1 MKQLP
6 PAESLAPPCWG
17 PENLAAGPTSSTCC
31 MGAAR
36 VGGWL
41 QGQLGFSQPH
51 QKKEEPL
58 SWLFC
63 KKSELRCRSA
73 VPVVLST
80 SGQQSDELMESPLP
94 KRDSSSGHEGLS
106 RAHRMCGLDTA
117 WNEPLLLLELRV
129 IFYCIC
135 YPDQGSETA
144 KFFVFRTVCD
154 F

>member
-1 MKQLP
+1 MLHGGCKG
-6 PAESLAPPCWG
+6 WG
-17 PENLAAGPTSSTCC
+17 LVPGSEK
-31 MGAAR
+31 
-36 VGGWL
+36 
-41 QGQLGFSQPH
+41 SQPH
-51 QKKEEPL
+51 QKKKGPL
-58 SWLFC
+58 SWLLC

-129 IFYCIC
+129 
-135 YPDQGSETA
+135 
-144 KFFVFRTVCD
+144 FFLLHLLSR
-154 F
+154 